1 MPSATVPPWMKL
13 GLLVD
18 LPEGLPLFFVSGP
31 RNDPRTREQ
40 VASHL
45 CFSCSNCFL
54 IFGFLLAYF
63 ERLVLG
69 CVEADVCKWI
79 LVRKL
84 LTRSAR
90 FTYLCTA
97 PKSKFDKIRL
107 NSVKQFRMC
116 AVFIFLFSSLFFIE
130 IQHGSKISASKTKKN
145 AITDWWENN
154 VS

>member
-1 MPSATVPPWMKL
+1 MKL

-69 CVEADVCKWI
+69 CVEADFCKEVLNTRLKALDEI
-79 LVRKL
+79 YKIYTL
-84 LTRSAR
+84 L
-90 FTYLCTA
+90 
-97 PKSKFDKIRL
+97 
-107 NSVKQFRMC
+107 
-116 AVFIFLFSSLFFIE
+116 IFW
-130 IQHGSKISASKTKKN
+130 N
-145 AITDWWENN
+145 P
-154 VS
+154 V